1 MARKFFNKKVHSTK
15 KTMTQI
21 IIIFICIIG
30 IIICFVVANYFNSRK
45 PKDAIIEL
53 RDSIYIEINSELP
66 EKTTFFSKLENVS
79 EDSIDISLV
88 DVNIKELGE
97 YPVTLKIFNKKYNSK
112 VIVVDTIEPDL
123 TLEELQ
129 FDEPTEYSA
138 KDFVSSCKDNS
149 EEECKIEFYTLAVD
163 QDGNEID
170 YSNYQENGK
179 YKIEIIASDSSN
191 NTTIKSTTLTI
202 GKIDDIPSNVC
213 KYGNNEYDSEK
224 YILAVDISEN
234 GCAIDP
240 NLYKEE
246 QQYSAINR
254 IMDEETERLQKEFKK
269 LKGTGTIHLYRNPT
283 VVLNKEETGIVGYT
297 LHVKMEITEN
307 GNTELVEEYDLT
319 LDGKRIFTVN
329 KYNLE

>member
-1 MARKFFNKKVHSTK
+1 LPYVAQTIAFANFKDLYEKAEKAIYTEGACFLNVLAPCPRGWGYPTDMLMQINK
-15 KTMTQI
+15 
-21 IIIFICIIG
+21 
-30 IIICFVVANYFNSRK
+30 
-45 PKDAIIEL
+45 
-53 RDSIYIEINSELP
+53 
-66 EKTTFFSKLENVS
+66 
-79 EDSIDISLV
+79 
-88 DVNIKELGE
+88 
-97 YPVTLKIFNKKYNSK
+97 
-112 VIVVDTIEPDL
+112 
-123 TLEELQ
+123 
-129 FDEPTEYSA
+129 
-138 KDFVSSCKDNS
+138 
-149 EEECKIEFYTLAVD
+149 LAVD
-163 QDGNEID
+163 TCYWPLYEV
-170 YSNYQENGK
+170 ENGK